1 MSVEITNG
9 IKVSVESRFS
19 ERFST
24 IVENKYIYQYTISIT
39 NKSNFRM
46 QLLEREWFIFDSLD
60 FPRIVRGEGVIG
72 EQPIIEPGDT
82 FSYSSSCDLQSTLGK
97 MEGNYIFQN
106 LVTSEILKVKIPTFQ
121 LLYPNLLN

>member
-19 ERFST
+19 ERFSS
-24 IVENKYIYQYTISIT
+24 ILENRYIYQYTIAIT
-39 NKSNFRM
+39 NKSNYSV
-46 QLLEREWFIFDSLD
+46 QLLEREWFIYDSLD

-72 EQPIIEPGDT
+72 EQPVIEPGDT

-97 MEGNYIFQN
+97 MEGNYIFKN
-106 LVTSEILKVKIPTFQ
+106 VITSEIIKVKIPTFQ
-121 LLYPNLLN
+121 LLYPNMLN

>member
-19 ERFST
+19 EHFSS
-24 IVENKYIYQYTISIT
+24 VEANKYIFQYTISIT
-39 NKSNFRM
+39 NKSNCSV
-46 QLLEREWFIFDSLD
+46 QLLAREWYIFDSLD

-82 FSYSSSCDLQSTLGK
+82 FSYSSSCDLQSAIGK
-97 MEGNYIFQN
+97 MKGNYLFQN
-106 LVTSEILKVKIPTFQ
+106 VPTAEKINVKIPTFQ
-121 LLYPNLLN
+121 LIYPYVLN

>member
-9 IKVSVESRFS
+9 IKVSVVSRFS
-19 ERFST
+19 ERFSS
-24 IVENKYIYQYTISIT
+24 VAQNKYIYQYKISIT
-39 NKSNFRM
+39 NKSNFSV

-106 LVTSEILKVKIPTFQ
+106 VTTSEILQVKIPTFQ

>member
-39 NKSNFRM
+39 NKSNFSM

>member
-39 NKSNFRM
+39 NKSNFSV

-72 EQPIIEPGDT
+72 EQPVIEPGDT

-106 LVTSEILKVKIPTFQ
+106 ITTTEILKVKIPTFQ

>member
-9 IKVSVESRFS
+9 IKVSVESKFS
-19 ERFST
+19 ERFSV

-39 NKSNFRM
+39 NKSNFSV
-46 QLLEREWFIFDSLD
+46 QLLEREWFIYDSLD

-106 LVTSEILKVKIPTFQ
+106 LTTSEILKVKIPTFQ

>member
-9 IKVSVESRFS
+9 IKVSVESKFS
-19 ERFST
+19 ERFSV

-39 NKSNFRM
+39 NKSNFSV
-46 QLLEREWFIFDSLD
+46 QLLEREWFIYDSLD
-60 FPRIVRGEGVIG
+60 FPRIIRGEGVIG

-106 LVTSEILKVKIPTFQ
+106 LTTSEILKVKIPTFQ

>member
-39 NKSNFRM
+39 NKSNFSV
-46 QLLEREWFIFDSLD
+46 QLLKREWFIFDSLD

>member
-1 MSVEITNG
+1 
-9 IKVSVESRFS
+9 
-19 ERFST
+19 
-24 IVENKYIYQYTISIT
+24 
-39 NKSNFRM
+39 
-46 QLLEREWFIFDSLD
+46 LLEREWFIYDSLD
-60 FPRIVRGEGVIG
+60 FPRSVRGEGVIG

-106 LVTSEILKVKIPTFQ
+106 LTTSEILKVKIPTFQ

>member
-9 IKVSVESRFS
+9 IKVSVECRFS
-19 ERFST
+19 ERFSS
-24 IVENKYIYQYTISIT
+24 IVYNKYIYQYTISIT
-39 NKSNFRM
+39 NKSNFSV

-106 LVTSEILKVKIPTFQ
+106 VTTSEILKVKIPTFQ

>member
-9 IKVSVESRFS
+9 IKVSVESKFS
-19 ERFST
+19 ERFSV

-39 NKSNFRM
+39 NKSNFSV
-46 QLLEREWFIFDSLD
+46 QLLEREWFIYDSLD

-72 EQPIIEPGDT
+72 EQPIIEPEDT

-106 LVTSEILKVKIPTFQ
+106 LTTSEILKVKIPTFQ